1 MQADVST
8 AVRWASREDLPPVHV
23 PSRVNIPLGRGDLS
37 LGPMMWLFLAILVT
51 FLVVRVVTRLIRSGS
66 GGGVGLGNVRI
77 AGNHVHHQV
86 FGILIIIGTG
96 IALVSA
102 TPRGA
107 ALDAAAAVFGIGV
120 GLTVD
125 EFALWLHMEDVY
137 WAEQGRKS
145 VDAIFC
151 VLVITGALIGG
162 TSFFT
167 GRVGTAAWW
176 SSVAVIVVNLL
187 LCVICLLKG
196 KVVTGVIGIFISI
209 VAIVGAVRLAKPESW
224 WAQHRYANKP
234 RLANRAASRY
244 DQRHRDRWNRL
255 RDLVAGAPSE
265 KSVLKQMSGIAASRD
280 REDLSSPEDFSAPA
294 GEKSS
299 SGKNSSRSWHG
310 MLPWPRHG
318 PEMAEI
324 TATGAC
330 AEWRSRRHGAAATGM
345 SKNSAALPRSTF
357 SWSASLST
365 PRRLSRASLPWSC
378 G

>member
-1 MQADVST
+1 VRAEVSS
-8 AVRWASREDLPPVHV
+8 ALHRAAQVDLPPVVKV
-23 PSRVNIPLGRGDLS
+23 PSRVKLPVGRGDLS
-37 LGPMMWLFLAILVT
+37 LGPMMWLFLGILVT

-96 IALVSA
+96 IFLVSA

-107 ALDAAAAVFGIGV
+107 PLDVAAAVFGVGV

-125 EFALWLHMEDVY
+125 EFALWLHLEDVY

-176 SSVAVIVVNLL
+176 SSVGIIVVNLL

-196 KVVTGVIGIFISI
+196 KVVTGVIGIFISV
-209 VAIVGAVRLAKPESW
+209 VAIVGAVRLAKPGSW

-234 RLANRAASRY
+234 RLANRAAGRY
-244 DQRHRDRWNRL
+244 DQRHQDRWNRL

-265 KSVLKQMSGIAASRD
+265 RSALHRMSGIAASHD
-280 REDLSSPEDFSAPA
+280 REDLFPREDFSAYS

-299 SGKNSSRSWHG
+299 SGENPSRS
-310 MLPWPRHG
+310 
-318 PEMAEI
+318 
-324 TATGAC
+324 
-330 AEWRSRRHGAAATGM
+330 
-345 SKNSAALPRSTF
+345 
-357 SWSASLST
+357 
-365 PRRLSRASLPWSC
+365 
-378 G
+378 